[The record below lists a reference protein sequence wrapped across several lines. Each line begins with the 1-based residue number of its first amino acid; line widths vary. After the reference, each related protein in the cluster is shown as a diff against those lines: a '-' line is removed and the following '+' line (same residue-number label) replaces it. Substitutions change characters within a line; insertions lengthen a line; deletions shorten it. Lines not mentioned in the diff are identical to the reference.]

1 MHTAVRTV
9 LARLPSGVDVATTVH
24 VYGTA
29 ATAVREAI
37 GDGTAGEAATA
48 SKIPQLATAVTEA
61 DGPVLYVQ
69 AAQHGREV
77 NGVEV
82 CRRLHRRLLG
92 HDSEATDRGSA
103 DGDGPRA
110 GADGDGNGVDAPPA
124 ATLDGTVVVVPVTDP
139 LTFDRVSY
147 TTPEELDAV
156 SPNMNR
162 VWPGDADG
170 SVHERM
176 AATLWPL
183 VTAADAGVDLHTGSL
198 SMATHVVYQQG
209 DSASRALAVA
219 FGVDLLLAEPAGD
232 DASDEWHD
240 RGFAGKFRVAAAE
253 AGLPTITPE
262 LAHNRELVPE
272 AVAAGVDGL
281 VDVCRHVGIMADA
294 DPAVTNEDA
303 WADGQD
309 GDPTYARN
317 HLGRVRAA
325 DAGLFVPAEG
335 VSTGDEVTAG
345 DVLGAVYD
353 PTTYDR
359 LQTVAVDRDGLLYS
373 VAREATVSAGATL
386 VGVAERLPPGER

>member
-1 MHTAVRTV
+1 
-9 LARLPSGVDVATTVH
+9 
-24 VYGTA
+24 
-29 ATAVREAI
+29 
-37 GDGTAGEAATA
+37 
-48 SKIPQLATAVTEA
+48 
-61 DGPVLYVQ
+61 
-69 AAQHGREV
+69 
-77 NGVEV
+77 
-82 CRRLHRRLLG
+82 
-92 HDSEATDRGSA
+92 
-103 DGDGPRA
+103 
-110 GADGDGNGVDAPPA
+110 
-124 ATLDGTVVVVPVTDP
+124 
-139 LTFDRVSY
+139 
-147 TTPEELDAV
+147 
-156 SPNMNR
+156 
-162 VWPGDADG
+162 
-170 SVHERM
+170 
-176 AATLWPL
+176 
-183 VTAADAGVDLHTGSL
+183 
-198 SMATHVVYQQG
+198 
-209 DSASRALAVA
+209 
-219 FGVDLLLAEPAGD
+219 
-232 DASDEWHD
+232 
-240 RGFAGKFRVAAAE
+240 
-253 AGLPTITPE
+253 